1 MESSWEPL
9 TAREM
14 NIYELLG
21 LELKEESLVGR
32 KCWRGMEVFEM
43 VDVVLFRF
51 LCYEVEVVLINIRR
65 ANF

>member
-1 MESSWEPL
+1 
-9 TAREM
+9 M